1 MFNYFRN
8 RKIRN
13 IFSRFPSIDYTD
25 KRWLIKD
32 LKVREDRLRSTLHLH
47 RSIESSLIAD
57 RIVLIDQAINI
68 LVSDNYKDN
77 LEECMT
83 IRMVYESILK

>member
-1 MFNYFRN
+1 MFDYFRN
-8 RKIRN
+8 KKIRKIFN
-13 IFSRFPSIDYTD
+13 RFPSIDYTD
-25 KRWLIKD
+25 QRWLIKD

-47 RSIESSLIAD
+47 KSIESSLIAD

-68 LVSDNYKDN
+68 LVSDTYKDN

-83 IRMVYESILK
+83 IRKVYASILK